1 MRAAVVAGGKIAFN
15 CGAAPK
21 TITFTSFMQS
31 DKDFDLDGGD
41 KVVLSG
47 GKTTRLFN
55 GWSGKV
61 MTFRNMT
68 IRDGYVNANSQGAGN
83 NDGSGA
89 IHTNFRGGIIAEN
102 VQFLDNVSVNGKSER
117 HGGAVSTH
125 ESPVAIFYN
134 SVFKGNSGHLGSAI
148 NNLLTNLQVINSSV
162 LNNTLDQEGFGG
174 AIYSDGGQGAISG
187 VYPGAANYLSN
198 GTIDV
203 CGSVLDSNRG
213 GYTGALYTCGYS
225 NDQTTVDRS
234 VINNNSTGDVT
245 GVANGGGITA
255 QCNGRLLVK
264 NSTISNNS
272 AKGYGGGIN
281 VGTPNNAVP
290 LDRFVIINSTITGNI
305 TTMFDS
311 DSGKNIGGVGGGIF
325 AYGGS
330 KTNLLNNVTLTKN
343 SSGRGGAI
351 LFNSPVNAVATNTII
366 ANNISTN
373 KYNQQVNCGG
383 PLLSGTRV
391 IEFPASNEACST
403 SPTAVDPGLSGAA
416 LADNGGPT
424 MTLMP
429 PASSAAKGFGV
440 GCEAN
445 DQRGTSRATRC
456 DAGALFVKTP

>member
-1 MRAAVVAGGKIAFN
+1 M
-15 CGAAPK
+15 
-21 TITFTSFMQS
+21 
-31 DKDFDLDGGD
+31 
-41 KVVLSG
+41 
-47 GKTTRLFN
+47 
-55 GWSGKV
+55 
-61 MTFRNMT
+61 
-68 IRDGYVNANSQGAGN
+68 
-83 NDGSGA
+83 
-89 IHTNFRGGIIAEN
+89 
-102 VQFLDNVSVNGKSER
+102 
-117 HGGAVSTH
+117 
-125 ESPVAIFYN
+125 
-134 SVFKGNSGHLGSAI
+134 
-148 NNLLTNLQVINSSV
+148 
-162 LNNTLDQEGFGG
+162 
-174 AIYSDGGQGAISG
+174 
-187 VYPGAANYLSN
+187 
-198 GTIDV
+198 
-203 CGSVLDSNRG
+203 
-213 GYTGALYTCGYS
+213 
-225 NDQTTVDRS
+225 
-234 VINNNSTGDVT
+234 INNNSTGDVT

-281 VGTPNNAVP
+281 VGTPNNPVP

-330 KTNLLNNVTLTKN
+330 KSNLLNNVTLTKN

-429 PASSAAKGFGV
+429 PASSAAKGFGTRVNENTKIKNCSV
-440 GCEAN
+440 GQAVAKLFLGC
-445 DQRGTSRATRC
+445 
-456 DAGALFVKTP
+456 GAHSVDSMWRW